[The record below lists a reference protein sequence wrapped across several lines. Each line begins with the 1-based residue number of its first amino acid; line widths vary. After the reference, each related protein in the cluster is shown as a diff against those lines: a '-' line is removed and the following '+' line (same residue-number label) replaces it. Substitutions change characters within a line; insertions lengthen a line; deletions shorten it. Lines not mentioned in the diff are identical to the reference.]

1 MADSKEQIELPDD
14 EEAVEE
20 IHDELADRVM
30 ENFRLAKSYRSSHLI
45 MGRSVDEWFRRLHN
59 AFHKIHEM
67 EELEDRPNMSSYFGL
82 TAMKVS
88 ATTSYMRSKFINLA
102 NPPFNIS
109 PTPIVELPKYK
120 QEEGLER
127 VKAQLLNKM
136 IENDLPPEA
145 LLGQDQMF
153 LAEVAKFVETEAK
166 NAKEALQKEEY
177 EIAFDA
183 TQKMVKLIKDQLVEG
198 NFAGSTGEVIFDI
211 ALKPVAVWSFE
222 NEAVI
227 DHVWKKNKFVKETI
241 IRPMFR
247 RVPPENAYFAPDCT
261 NAQDGAFF
269 IELAKRSKSQLA
281 SFIGNE
287 QLGYRDEPLKYIL
300 EHGDSNWLGTEFGN
314 DFLEGML
321 QEDEIHVLR
330 CQMLVSGADLIEYGV
345 AIKESEQFDYF
356 NVDIEVCNK
365 QVIRCNIVAHP
376 KGERTYFSASY
387 KRIAGEPYGISV
399 GMMVYDRQLAINRV
413 QYSMLLN
420 ASYSAGPMLEVNANA
435 FDQPQEINMQP
446 FSRVFSNPQSDGNVR
461 GIVQH
466 QINPT
471 FPMLFQFLTNQI
483 RLADDECGLPSF
495 LNGNAG
501 LQGAGQT
508 LGGLAMMTDNA
519 VLGLE
524 DCAFNID
531 EYFIRP
537 AITLMYAR
545 NLLGKDDSV
554 KADAKIIATGLLGL
568 KAELEKAKQQAGL
581 MPQMGQLAQQGAIP
595 SQMYADFA
603 MDYLKTQGVD
613 TERYAM
619 PQDSMLTP
627 NTQMQNPTEG
637 YVDRRS

>member
-222 NEAVI
+222 NEAVV

-241 IRPMFR
+241 IRHLKMP
-247 RVPPENAYFAPDCT
+247 T
-261 NAQDGAFF
+261 
-269 IELAKRSKSQLA
+269 S
-281 SFIGNE
+281 
-287 QLGYRDEPLKYIL
+287 PLI
-300 EHGDSNWLGTEFGN
+300 
-314 DFLEGML
+314 
-321 QEDEIHVLR
+321 V
-330 CQMLVSGADLIEYGV
+330 QML
-345 AIKESEQFDYF
+345 K
-356 NVDIEVCNK
+356 
-365 QVIRCNIVAHP
+365 
-376 KGERTYFSASY
+376 
-387 KRIAGEPYGISV
+387 
-399 GMMVYDRQLAINRV
+399 MVL
-413 QYSMLLN
+413 SLL
-420 ASYSAGPMLEVNANA
+420 S
-435 FDQPQEINMQP
+435 
-446 FSRVFSNPQSDGNVR
+446 
-461 GIVQH
+461 
-466 QINPT
+466 
-471 FPMLFQFLTNQI
+471 
-483 RLADDECGLPSF
+483 LPS
-495 LNGNAG
+495 G
-501 LQGAGQT
+501 
-508 LGGLAMMTDNA
+508 
-519 VLGLE
+519 
-524 DCAFNID
+524 
-531 EYFIRP
+531 
-537 AITLMYAR
+537 R
-545 NLLGKDDSV
+545 NLNLR
-554 KADAKIIATGLLGL
+554 ALLG
-568 KAELEKAKQQAGL
+568 
-581 MPQMGQLAQQGAIP
+581 M
-595 SQMYADFA
+595 S
-603 MDYLKTQGVD
+603 
-613 TERYAM
+613 
-619 PQDSMLTP
+619 S
-627 NTQMQNPTEG
+627 
-637 YVDRRS
+637 